1 MSWSDVGRW
10 VKTYGQNLASE
21 VSGGGPA
28 AHKAFTRKPK
38 PGDPDT
44 SAVTGIGT
52 KAGMSSPMSGDFG
65 AGGNYGSDAQYGSYK
80 RGGKVRKTGLA
91 KVHKGE
97 IVLTR
102 SQAKTFSRKKGHK

>member
-1 MSWSDVGRW
+1 MSWADVGNW

-28 AHKAFTRKPK
+28 AHKAFTRKSK
-38 PGDPDT
+38 PGDSST
-44 SAVTGIGT
+44 SAVTGIST
-52 KAGMSSPMSGDFG
+52 NSGMSGSTDSGY
-65 AGGNYGSDAQYGSYK
+65 AEGGMDSYK
-80 RGGKVRKTGLA
+80 RGGKVRKTGVA

>member
-1 MSWSDVGRW
+1 MSWADVGNW

-38 PGDPDT
+38 PGDAST
-44 SAVTGIGT
+44 SAVTGIST
-52 KAGMSSPMSGDFG
+52 NSGMDT
-65 AGGNYGSDAQYGSYK
+65 NYGTDSYGGTPSYK
-80 RGGKVRKTGLA
+80 KGGKVSKTGVA

-97 IVLTR
+97 VVLTR
-102 SQAKTFSRKKGHK
+102 SQAKIFSRKKGRK

>member
-1 MSWSDVGRW
+1 MSWADVGRW

-38 PGDPDT
+38 PGDSST
-44 SAVTGIGT
+44 SAVTGVST
-52 KAGMSSPMSGDFG
+52 NSGMPASS
-65 AGGNYGSDAQYGSYK
+65 YGSDADLGEYK
-80 RGGKVRKTGLA
+80 RGGKVPRTGIA
-91 KVHKGE
+91 KLHKGE

-102 SQAKTFSRKKGHK
+102 SQAKTFSRKKGRK